1 MTDVPTGG
9 DREETED
16 ERADR
21 NFGDLLQ
28 ELRVTE
34 TAVAVLFSA
43 LLTVPFS
50 ARFDRATPAQ
60 EREYVAALLLAASA
74 AVVTVAPVAYH
85 RMLFA
90 QGQKP
95 RVVRMSGR
103 LAVTGLVLL
112 VLAIA
117 AVLLLV
123 LDVLF
128 STRVALEVAIAF
140 AALTGL
146 LWFLPPVARKVRRQP
161 FPRS

>member
-1 MTDVPTGG
+1 MTGAG
-9 DREETED
+9 DREETDD

-34 TAVAVLFSA
+34 TAVAVLFSV

-50 ARFDRATPAQ
+50 ARFDDVSRAQ
-60 EREYVAALLLAASA
+60 KHEYVAALLLAAAA

-95 RVVRMSGR
+95 RVVRMSSR
-103 LAVTGLVLL
+103 LAVVGLVLL
-112 VLAIA
+112 LLSMAS
-117 AVLLLV
+117 VLLLV

-128 STRVALEVAIAF
+128 STTVAIEVAVAF
-140 AALTGL
+140 ATVTGL
-146 LWFLPPVARKVRRQP
+146 LWFLPPLARKVHR
-161 FPRS
+161 